1 MATYNADAIQ
11 AAIDQDPAIGKAEA
25 EAIHALLRGRT
36 GGRSKAAPFG
46 DAVHTCGGPSW
57 GRLTAG
63 CPRCD
68 ELRAGAAPKQGWG
81 RSSRFDGYSTE
92 KHSCQASNCAPI
104 CTWGDW

>member
-11 AAIDQDPAIGKAEA
+11 AAIDRDPAIGKAEA
-25 EAIHALLRGRT
+25 KAIHALLRGRT
-36 GGRSKAAPFG
+36 RAEPEVEVE
-46 DAVHTCGGPSW
+46 AVHTCGGPVF
-57 GRLTAG
+57 GRLAERGT

-81 RSSRFDGYSTE
+81 RSSRYDGYATE
-92 KHSCQASNCAPI
+92 KHSCQESNCAPI